1 MHHRPTISGAV
12 TLVTALTCA
21 AVLVACTG
29 STAPPAPDQALP
41 TPLVDQASGDGAY
54 AHLKELQRIAD
65 ANGGNRSVGTP
76 GYDASV
82 EYVAGKLRD
91 AGYDVRT
98 PSFEAT
104 TFTVQTQILT
114 VDGAPVEATALS
126 FSPPTPGALT
136 APLAVIA
143 QDDTSGCEAA
153 DFAGI
158 PVGAIAVVRRGT
170 CPFGTK
176 SQLAGT
182 AGAAAV
188 VVVNTEDGP
197 LNGTLGET
205 TGTVPSVGV
214 SRSVGA
220 GLVGKNGAQ
229 AVLTLATTT
238 ERKTTRNV
246 IAQTRTGDTANVV
259 MAGAHLD
266 SVPQGP
272 GINDNGTGTAG
283 LLEVATRL
291 GGSPA
296 TRNAV
301 RFAWWGAEEEG
312 LLGSTAYV
320 KALPAEERPT
330 IALYLNLDMIGSPNP
345 GYLIYDGDDSDK
357 QGTGP
362 GPQGSAAIEQV
373 LADQLSTT
381 GVTSAGTDFNGRS
394 DYGPFIEAGI
404 PSGGL
409 FTGAEEIKTPEQAT
423 QWGGEAGK
431 PYDPCYHQACDTLA
445 NVDRTALDR
454 NVDTLAGAVGR
465 FALSVDGV
473 RRP

>member
-1 MHHRPTISGAV
+1 MHHRPTLSGAA
-12 TLVTALTCA
+12 TLVTALSCA
-21 AVLVACTG
+21 AALVACG
-29 STAPPAPDQALP
+29 SPAPPEPDQGLPAAL
-41 TPLVDQASGDGAY
+41 VSQVSGDGAY
-54 AHLKELQRIAD
+54 AHLQELQRIAD
-65 ANGGNRSVGTP
+65 ANGGNRAVGTP

-104 TFTVQTQILT
+104 TFTVQTQTLT
-114 VDGAPVEATALS
+114 VDGAPVEAVALG
-126 FSPPTPGALT
+126 FSPSTPGPLT

-143 QDDTSGCEAA
+143 QDDTSGCEAS

-158 PVGAIAVVRRGT
+158 PAEAIAVVRRGT
-170 CPFGTK
+170 CTFGVK
-176 SQLAGT
+176 SQLAGA

-205 TGTVPSVGV
+205 PGAVPSAGV
-214 SRSVGA
+214 RSSVGA
-220 GLVGKNGAQ
+220 GLVAKNGAQ
-229 AVLTLATTT
+229 AVLTLATTI
-238 ERKTTRNV
+238 EKKATRNV

-283 LLEVATRL
+283 LLELATRL

-320 KALPAEERPT
+320 RDLPAEERPS
-330 IALYLNLDMIGSPNP
+330 IALYVNLDMIGSPNP
-345 GYLIYDGDDSDK
+345 GYLVYDGDDSDK
-357 QGTGP
+357 VGAGP
-362 GPQGSAAIEQV
+362 GPQGSATIEQV
-373 LADQLSTT
+373 LLDQLRTT
-381 GVTSAGTDFNGRS
+381 GVTPAGTDFDGRS

-404 PSGGL
+404 PAGGL
-409 FTGAEEIKTPEQAT
+409 FTGGEEVKTPEQAAR
-423 QWGGEAGK
+423 WGGEAGK
-431 PYDPCYHQACDTLA
+431 PYDSCYHQACDTLA

-454 NVDTLAGAVGR
+454 NVDALAGAVGR
-465 FALSVDGV
+465 FALSLDGM
-473 RRP
+473 RP